1 MPRWPRPPNLLR
13 LFVGQHIINGASVGL
28 GVVAVALVS
37 SAIFGFAAGQPATL
51 GAISASISDLPAP
64 WREKAK
70 TLGFGF
76 ALALLSTVAIQLAL
90 PWAVAALVMIGL
102 ISFVGGLVTG
112 LGRWAVAVGMQAVIP
127 MIFILGFPRETFP
140 AAVRIELLLAGG
152 GVAYIAFALLA
163 TVFTDASARRLV
175 TSESIREFSLYMR
188 AVAGVFDPD
197 QELAAAYG
205 ATIRQQSMLSE
216 QLQSARSV
224 LLDRPGEKGE
234 RMRLA
239 ASIGILLDALD
250 ALVAAQCDVDLIR
263 QTPEA
268 ATVLARIGDALRV
281 GSFDLEHLS
290 LELLT
295 TGRPILPPD
304 HQLAI
309 DALKRAAARAEAE
322 AMDPKARAA
331 LVATTWRLVLS
342 LSHIRRLER
351 ALSDDET
358 ARASIGDVNLAAF
371 IPKRRYAPSALAAHL
386 SLELPVLRFAVRLA
400 LAMMAGAVVAQ
411 SLGDERHG
419 NWVLLTIA
427 VVMRAGYGLTKQRRD
442 DRVIGTLIGCVVAA
456 GSVAYLPAGALVAV
470 QGLAVAVTHSFAR
483 LNYRVASSGASVTAL
498 VSLHLVQPWVSAP
511 ILVRLADTLIGAA
524 IAHLFNYL
532 WPRWE
537 SSEAPRLASRLQAQ
551 LAAFAAAA
559 LRADVSDHDY
569 RLARKNVIEAI
580 AALSNSAGRMSSEPM
595 AARKGLDE
603 MANLLIAAYSLV
615 AELSAAR
622 LAFQTGAPPSD
633 PAICERLQA
642 LLAGQSGRS
651 RLRRSGR
658 PAGRRRARR
667 HLGRPQLRARGEN
680 RGQVA
685 PTPHNADPSHFG
697 RDSAPARALSSSPSR
712 NSTLFASVLI
722 QSITTWTSS
731 RGVASAWTSQ

>member
-1 MPRWPRPPNLLR
+1 M
-13 LFVGQHIINGASVGL
+13 
-28 GVVAVALVS
+28 
-37 SAIFGFAAGQPATL
+37 
-51 GAISASISDLPAP
+51 
-64 WREKAK
+64 
-70 TLGFGF
+70 
-76 ALALLSTVAIQLAL
+76 
-90 PWAVAALVMIGL
+90 
-102 ISFVGGLVTG
+102 
-112 LGRWAVAVGMQAVIP
+112 
-127 MIFILGFPRETFP
+127 
-140 AAVRIELLLAGG
+140 
-152 GVAYIAFALLA
+152 
-163 TVFTDASARRLV
+163 
-175 TSESIREFSLYMR
+175 
-188 AVAGVFDPD
+188 
-197 QELAAAYG
+197 
-205 ATIRQQSMLSE
+205 
-216 QLQSARSV
+216 
-224 LLDRPGEKGE
+224 
-234 RMRLA
+234 
-239 ASIGILLDALD
+239 
-250 ALVAAQCDVDLIR
+250 
-263 QTPEA
+263 
-268 ATVLARIGDALRV
+268 
-281 GSFDLEHLS
+281 
-290 LELLT
+290 
-295 TGRPILPPD
+295 
-304 HQLAI
+304 
-309 DALKRAAARAEAE
+309 
-322 AMDPKARAA
+322 
-331 LVATTWRLVLS
+331 
-342 LSHIRRLER
+342 
-351 ALSDDET
+351 
-358 ARASIGDVNLAAF
+358 
-371 IPKRRYAPSALAAHL
+371 
-386 SLELPVLRFAVRLA
+386 RLA

-603 MANLLIAAYSLV
+603 MANLLIAAYSLGGR
-615 AELSAAR
+615 AFGGPSRGSDRRSAAQPGNPR
-622 LAFQTGAPPSD
+622 
-633 PAICERLQA
+633 
-642 LLAGQSGRS
+642 AGSGSPRRPIRSS
-651 RLRRSGR
+651 RLRRPGR

-680 RGQVA
+680 RGQVG
-685 PTPHNADPSHFG
+685 PTLRNDDPGHFG
-697 RDSAPARALSSSPSR
+697 RNSTPARALNSSSSR